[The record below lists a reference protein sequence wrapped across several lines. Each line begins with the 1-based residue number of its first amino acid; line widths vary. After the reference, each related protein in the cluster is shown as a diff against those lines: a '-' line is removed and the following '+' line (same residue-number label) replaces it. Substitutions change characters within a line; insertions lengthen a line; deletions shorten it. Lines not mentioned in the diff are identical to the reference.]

1 MFCTRQFVR
10 WSLLVLDDRRMD
22 NNDLRAR
29 APGQGVVAHRSEP
42 FAAEGRASW
51 LIVVSVAL
59 AIAGAV
65 MAVASSPDHL
75 VSMVF
80 GLGLFVTGAA
90 IAVTSAAS
98 LTRTGTAAALQSEH
112 ATSQDA
118 AQNAASSIFGLF
130 TSIQLGPDPEQVIG
144 RQTGART

>member
-1 MFCTRQFVR
+1 RGVHASSR
-10 WSLLVLDDRRMD
+10 VGPLLVLDDRRMD
-22 NNDLRAR
+22 NNHLRAR
-29 APGQGVVAHRSEP
+29 APGQGVMAHRSER
-42 FAAEGRASW
+42 FAAEGRASG

-65 MAVASSPDHL
+65 MAVASSPEHL

-90 IAVTSAAS
+90 IAVASAAS
-98 LTRTGTAAALQSEH
+98 LTRTGTATALQSEL

-118 AQNAASSIFGLF
+118 AQDAATSFYGSF
-130 TSIQLGPDPEQVIG
+130 T
-144 RQTGART
+144 

>member
-1 MFCTRQFVR
+1 
-10 WSLLVLDDRRMD
+10 MD

-29 APGQGVVAHRSEP
+29 APGQGVVAHRSER
-42 FAAEGRASW
+42 FAAEGRASG

-65 MAVASSPDHL
+65 MAVASSPDHV

-80 GLGLFVTGAA
+80 GLGLFVIGAA
-90 IAVTSAAS
+90 IAVASAPS
-98 LTRTGTAAALQSEH
+98 ITRIVTAA
-112 ATSQDA
+112 TSRDA
-118 AQNAASSIFGLF
+118 AQDGATSFYGSF
-130 TSIQLGPDPEQVIG
+130 TSVQLGPDPEQVIG

>member
-1 MFCTRQFVR
+1 
-10 WSLLVLDDRRMD
+10 MD

-42 FAAEGRASW
+42 FAAEARASW
-51 LIVVSVAL
+51 LIVASVAL

-65 MAVASSPDHL
+65 MAVASSPDYL

-90 IAVTSAAS
+90 IAVASAAI
-98 LTRTGTAAALQSEH
+98 LTRTVTAATVQSEQ
-112 ATSQDA
+112 ATSRDA
-118 AQNAASSIFGLF
+118 APDGAKSFYGSS
-130 TSIQLGPDPEQVIG
+130 TSMQLGPDPEQVIG

>member
-1 MFCTRQFVR
+1 
-10 WSLLVLDDRRMD
+10 MD

-51 LIVVSVAL
+51 LIVASVAL

-75 VSMVF
+75 IPMIF
-80 GLGLFVTGAA
+80 GLGLFVSGAA
-90 IAVTSAAS
+90 IAVASAAS
-98 LTRTGTAAALQSEH
+98 LTRTVTAATVLSEQ
-112 ATSQDA
+112 ATSRIGARDA
-118 AQNAASSIFGLF
+118 ATSFYGSFSSM
-130 TSIQLGPDPEQVIG
+130 QLGPDPEQVNG
-144 RQTGART
+144 RRTGART

>member
-1 MFCTRQFVR
+1 
-10 WSLLVLDDRRMD
+10 MD

-42 FAAEGRASW
+42 FAAEGRASA
-51 LIVVSVAL
+51 LIVVGVAL

-80 GLGLFVTGAA
+80 GLGLFFAGAA
-90 IAVTSAAS
+90 IAMASAVS
-98 LTRTGTAAALQSEH
+98 LPRTVIAVPLQSEQS
-112 ATSQDA
+112 TSRDA
-118 AQNAASSIFGLF
+118 AQDSATSFYGSLASM
-130 TSIQLGPDPEQVIG
+130 QLGPDPEQVIG

>member
-1 MFCTRQFVR
+1 
-10 WSLLVLDDRRMD
+10 MD
-22 NNDLRAR
+22 NNHLRAR
-29 APGQGVVAHRSEP
+29 APGQGVMAHRSER
-42 FAAEGRASW
+42 FAAEGRASG

-80 GLGLFVTGAA
+80 GLGLFVIGAA
-90 IAVTSAAS
+90 IATSRDSA
-98 LTRTGTAAALQSEH
+98 
-112 ATSQDA
+112 QDA
-118 AQNAASSIFGLF
+118 ATSFHGSFASV
-130 TSIQLGPDPEQVIG
+130 QLGPDPEQVIG

>member
-1 MFCTRQFVR
+1 
-10 WSLLVLDDRRMD
+10 MD

-29 APGQGVVAHRSEP
+29 APGQGVWARRSEP
-42 FAAEGRASW
+42 FVAGGRASG

-65 MAVASSPDHL
+65 IAVASSPDHL

-80 GLGLFVTGAA
+80 GLGLFVTAAA

-112 ATSQDA
+112 ATSRDAAQDA
-118 AQNAASSIFGLF
+118 ATSLYGSF
-130 TSIQLGPDPEQVIG
+130 TSMQLGPDPEQVIG

>member
-1 MFCTRQFVR
+1 
-10 WSLLVLDDRRMD
+10 MD

-29 APGQGVVAHRSEP
+29 APGQGVVAPRSER
-42 FAAEGRASW
+42 FAAEGRASG

-65 MAVASSPDHL
+65 MAVASSPDHV

-80 GLGLFVTGAA
+80 GLGLFVIGAA
-90 IAVTSAAS
+90 IAVASAAS
-98 LTRTGTAAALQSEH
+98 IARIVTAATSRDPAQDG
-112 ATSQDA
+112 ATSFYG
-118 AQNAASSIFGLF
+118 SF
-130 TSIQLGPDPEQVIG
+130 TAVQLGPDPQQVIG

>member
-1 MFCTRQFVR
+1 
-10 WSLLVLDDRRMD
+10 MD

-29 APGQGVVAHRSEP
+29 APGQGVMAHRSEP

-51 LIVVSVAL
+51 LTVASVAL

-80 GLGLFVTGAA
+80 GLGLFVAGAG
-90 IAVTSAAS
+90 IAVASAAS
-98 LTRTGTAAALQSEH
+98 LTRTVTGATRLSQQ
-112 ATSQDA
+112 ATSRDLAQDA
-118 AQNAASSIFGLF
+118 ATGVYGAFASM
-130 TSIQLGPDPEQVIG
+130 QLGPDPEQVIG